1 VFLCVKHFDVFSI
14 NLTRDNAAR
23 YALNQLLRGCN
34 VGLVA
39 TLAFKQDERTLQP
52 TRDFCVATTHV
63 FSRAEAHGIKLWQV
77 GGGEGW

>member
-1 VFLCVKHFDVFSI
+1 MS
-14 NLTRDNAAR
+14 NR

-39 TLAFKQDERTLQP
+39 TLAFKQDDRMLLP
-52 TRDFCVATTHV
+52 TRDFCCATTHI

-77 GGGEGW
+77 CGVWRVVCGVWRVVCGV